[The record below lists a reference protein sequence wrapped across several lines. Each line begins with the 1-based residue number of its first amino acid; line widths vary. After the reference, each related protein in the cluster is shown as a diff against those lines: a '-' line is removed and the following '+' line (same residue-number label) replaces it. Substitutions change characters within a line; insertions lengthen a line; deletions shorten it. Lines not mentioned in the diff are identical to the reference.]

1 MKNVGVPILGRGL
14 KRKER
19 IEFHL
24 SDEEEEENTKKK
36 IKIQ

>member
-14 KRKER
+14 KRKEK

-24 SDEEEEENTKKK
+24 SDDEDEENPKK